1 MGTRRRP
8 QPWNHDI
15 EDSPA
20 DEKIYT
26 DFTDDNRTIICDYK
40 LKTKAIER
48 WVQAHKEKYPEG
60 KWTKNE
66 GSNQL
71 ILESQEYDK
80 KLVVSFSLSSGV
92 VMAQGA
98 GMHSWQLR
106 TVPDMRADMKA
117 TIQDNEDSIT
127 FHTPGNSPSS
137 QSQSPF
143 QKLKNKTLRVLNNL
157 ANSKKSTPKV
167 DHDSVSD
174 ETISNI
180 LDPLS
185 DPLSASS
192 PCAGTSMVRKS
203 LSLSDLSTGISRGL
217 IDTVIDISATSQSLV
232 STQAIPSQLWQNK
245 EYRKEEQLELLNA
258 AAHMSLGDLMKES
271 VANSEMS
278 AKNLT
283 NASLSPPPPEVMSPP
298 TDATAPVNAVNVSM
312 AYQVPSVVLS
322 AVDPALSVAIS
333 TAATLERSL
342 TNVDTNVDTHHGA
355 SASPS
360 VATSKAATLEKSL
373 TNVDINATSKAAT
386 ATLEKSLTNVDTNV
400 DTNHGVS
407 ATSVATSKAA
417 TLERSHTNADK
428 NHGVSASSADAH
440 VIFSTAPSAPPASP
454 QKGAFPAQYTAAPPP
469 FNPVFTAGPGVN
481 FLNRFTTAPNLPTYP
496 TPPTYLRAFGEQ
508 NKDVLSQI
516 FGDFMCEISSL
527 KTQLTNS
534 NDQILNEISGLKG
547 QVDERDQLI
556 ADLMVKIDERDK
568 FILDLV
574 QGSSTS
580 DSDKIDHLLIG
591 SSLVQLVDENQ
602 LKKTKVHCKPGAH
615 PAGLTR
621 VFDAKVKAGE
631 KFESV
636 TILVGG
642 NRLKKS
648 NPGQNVSAAAEE
660 VIAAAESAKRI
671 TDKVRILEL
680 PPRLNSDA
688 MVAAI
693 SDLNDQVKEKC
704 TAHGFEFVPTHGS
717 FFLANG
723 YPNRALINQKDK
735 VHLTDIGTELLLECA
750 GIELLDPRDPRRGV
764 KSKEEKQS
772 LSDNPPQAI
781 PDLKSTKGQKFTAP
795 TPNIPSKGPKF
806 KRQGDNSKGK
816 DRAPNHKASTG
827 HAKQQR
833 GPPMGG
839 QSRFFTHASRE
850 NEWQNPP
857 RHAQQHAWFQP
868 SAAQQHARFQPSVAP
883 QHAWSQ
889 PSAAQQHA
897 WSQPPAAQQHAWS
910 QPPAAGY
917 RGRGWPQ
924 DHVNSRPPPGPK
936 PEAGTPPPGSA
947 QGKYPK
953 LTCHRCEFV
962 GHHES
967 MCNSHH
973 SPCFKCGRFG
983 HYKRVCRY

>member
-8 QPWNHDI
+8 QAWNHDI

-20 DEKIYT
+20 DEKLYT
-26 DFTDDNRTIICDYK
+26 DFTDENRTMICDYK
-40 LKTKAIER
+40 FKSKVIEQ
-48 WVQAHKEKYPEG
+48 WVQVHRERYPDAI
-60 KWTKNE
+60 WTKNE

-71 ILESQEYDK
+71 IMESLEYDK

-98 GMHSWQLR
+98 GMHSWSLR
-106 TVPDMRADMKA
+106 AVPEMQIAMAVIEQKDEQESISFHSLTSEDTVCAA
-117 TIQDNEDSIT
+117 ET
-127 FHTPGNSPSS
+127 
-137 QSQSPF
+137 
-143 QKLKNKTLRVLNNL
+143 
-157 ANSKKSTPKV
+157 
-167 DHDSVSD
+167 VSD
-174 ETISNI
+174 DTIADI
-180 LDPLS
+180 IEEPLS
-185 DPLSASS
+185 EPLSASS
-192 PCAGTSMVRKS
+192 PLTGTQSQIRKS
-203 LSLSDLSTGISRGL
+203 HSLSDLH
-217 IDTVIDISATSQSLV
+217 V
-232 STQAIPSQLWQNK
+232 SSNPLSQLWHDPQ
-245 EYRKEEQLELLNA
+245 YRQEEQMDLLNA
-258 AAHMSLGDLMKES
+258 VGSLSLDDLR
-271 VANSEMS
+271 S
-278 AKNLT
+278 ASKKNPT
-283 NASLSPPPPEVMSPP
+283 TASPAPPSHDENASLDKSTKNPSNVP
-298 TDATAPVNAVNVSM
+298 TSDENTTHENITQGRGLTPVTHEKSHTNAPTVTHEKNHTNAPTSNGSLT
-312 AYQVPSVVLS
+312 QGRSL
-322 AVDPALSVAIS
+322 
-333 TAATLERSL
+333 TLDTRDRSL
-342 TNVDTNVDTHHGA
+342 TNAPTSTYSEKVTDTH
-355 SASPS
+355 
-360 VATSKAATLEKSL
+360 EK
-373 TNVDINATSKAAT
+373 
-386 ATLEKSLTNVDTNV
+386 
-400 DTNHGVS
+400 
-407 ATSVATSKAA
+407 
-417 TLERSHTNADK
+417 SHTNAPTSTSNENVTQGRSLTLDTRDRSLTNAPTSTSSKKVTQEGSFANDK
-428 NHGVSASSADAH
+428 SDTMSGFFSTMPV
-440 VIFSTAPSAPPASP
+440 FSTAPSAPPASP
-454 QKGAFPAQYTAAPPP
+454 QKAFPAQYMAAPPP

-481 FLNRFTTAPNLPTYP
+481 FLNRFTMAQNPPTYP

-574 QGSSTS
+574 QGSSTP

-704 TAHGFEFVPTHGS
+704 TTHGFEFVPTHGS

-816 DRAPNHKASTG
+816 DRAPNHKASPG

-857 RHAQQHAWFQP
+857 RH
-868 SAAQQHARFQPSVAP
+868 
-883 QHAWSQ
+883 
-889 PSAAQQHA
+889 AQQHA